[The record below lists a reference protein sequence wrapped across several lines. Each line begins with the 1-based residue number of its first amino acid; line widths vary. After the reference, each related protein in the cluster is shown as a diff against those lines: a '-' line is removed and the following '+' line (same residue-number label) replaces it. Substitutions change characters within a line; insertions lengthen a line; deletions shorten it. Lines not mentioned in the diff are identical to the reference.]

1 MATSSQLLK
10 GLMDG
15 VILKIIDKEETYGY
29 EIYEKLQNLNF
40 DDFYEG
46 SLYPILLRQAEI
58 SQPLLTSLYPLL
70 LRLEKKKLIK
80 GTKRPSEYGPD
91 RKYYSL
97 TEEGINEM
105 NSFKDTWDK
114 INMSVNKLW
123 NN

>member
-40 DDFYEG
+40 DDFAEG
-46 SLYPILLRQAEI
+46 
-58 SQPLLTSLYPLL
+58 SLYPLL

-105 NSFKDTWDK
+105 NSFKDAWDK
-114 INMSVNKLW
+114 INISVNKLW

>member
-40 DDFYEG
+40 DDFAEG
-46 SLYPILLRQAEI
+46 
-58 SQPLLTSLYPLL
+58 SLYPLL

>member
-29 EIYEKLQNLNF
+29 EIYEKLQKLNF
-40 DDFYEG
+40 DDFAEG
-46 SLYPILLRQAEI
+46 
-58 SQPLLTSLYPLL
+58 SLYPLL

-80 GTKRPSEYGPD
+80 GVKRPSEYGPP

-97 TEEGINEM
+97 TDEGIKEM
-105 NSFKDTWDK
+105 NSFKETWDK
-114 INMSVNKLW
+114 INTSVTQLW
-123 NN
+123 DN